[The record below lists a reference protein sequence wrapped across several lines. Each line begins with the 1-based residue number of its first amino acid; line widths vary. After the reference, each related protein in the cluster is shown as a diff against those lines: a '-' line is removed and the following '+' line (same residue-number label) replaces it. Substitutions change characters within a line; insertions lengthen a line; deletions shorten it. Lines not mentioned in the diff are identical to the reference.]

1 MRDIIKK
8 IKMNVACVLTS
19 LSLVI
24 SPIQI
29 PTIVQAAEPQFGSS
43 TVIYTVDDYFYVQ
56 IPETINVGTESEI
69 YAYETNIAPEKSIYV
84 RIEGLDA
91 NGAIQ
96 LRNDNDSSQEIN
108 VFFEDEIG
116 NQYSSQ
122 NNLIA
127 QFEYNAS
134 REPQHVVFNTKTDAN
149 PMNVSAGSY
158 SGQVYFSMIC
168 E

>member
-1 MRDIIKK
+1 MRNIIKK
-8 IKMNVACVLTS
+8 IKTNIACILTS
-19 LSLVI
+19 LLLVV
-24 SPIQI
+24 SPIQTPI
-29 PTIVQAAEPQFGSS
+29 TVQAAEPQFGSS
-43 TVIYTVDDYFYVQ
+43 TVTYTVDDYFYVQ
-56 IPETINVGTESEI
+56 IPETINVGIQSEI

-84 RIEGLDA
+84 RIEGLDG

-96 LRNDNDSSQEIN
+96 LHNDNDSSQEIN
-108 VFFEDEIG
+108 VFFEDEAG

-127 QFEYNAS
+127 QFGQNTNHESQRA
-134 REPQHVVFNTKTDAN
+134 VFNTKTDAN